1 MFPFANKMMLVL
13 LACFAAIHV
22 SAQSPRLG
30 DPGWTFDESRFD
42 PRFPA
47 MREWARA
54 GVEGGI
60 PLRRS
65 LPIKK
70 RLQPGDDLQAAINAV
85 ATQGGG
91 VILL

>member
-1 MFPFANKMMLVL
+1 
-13 LACFAAIHV
+13 
-22 SAQSPRLG
+22 
-30 DPGWTFDESRFD
+30 
-42 PRFPA
+42 

-70 RLQPGDDLQAAINAV
+70 RLKPGDDLQAAMNPKRCAAPIGIG
-85 ATQGGG
+85 TRR
-91 VILL
+91 IHDKRI